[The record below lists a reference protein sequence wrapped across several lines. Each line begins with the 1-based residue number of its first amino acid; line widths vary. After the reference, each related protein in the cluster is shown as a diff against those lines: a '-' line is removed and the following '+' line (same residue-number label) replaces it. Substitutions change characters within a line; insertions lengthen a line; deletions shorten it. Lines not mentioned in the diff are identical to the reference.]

1 MLYSFF
7 AIKANWEID
16 LMELREVLNQ
26 REKLE
31 AAKAA

>member
-16 LMELREVLNQ
+16 IMELREGLNQ
-26 REKLE
+26 LEKL
-31 AAKAA
+31 